1 MRTLHNI
8 NLKNNE
14 NGFTLSWENRLIIS
28 HSADAPCLWIGAGEA
43 DIEMFRGNFSIKD
56 KLNEKIALTDATVTQ
71 QSAGWA
77 IRFTRGDAV
86 SATLLVGVDSEG
98 RLELKLKNDAP
109 ER

>member
-8 NLKNNE
+8 DLKNNE
-14 NGFTLSWENRLIIS
+14 RGFTLHWENRLILS
-28 HSADAPCLWIGAGEA
+28 HTADAPCLWIGAGVA

-77 IRFTRGDAV
+77 IRFTRGDA
-86 SATLLVGVDSEG
+86 AGG
-98 RLELKLKNDAP
+98 RGWRRPPGDEA
-109 ER
+109 